1 MTKVINQQ
9 YDYGLLKG
17 LMTYW
22 KDPFQSWNYIIE
34 EIRLKETD
42 FHGLTSDSLCPC
54 GSGEKYGV
62 CCKNDSLG
70 IKHKKYI
77 FLVNSNYE

>member
-1 MTKVINQQ
+1 
-9 YDYGLLKG
+9 
-17 LMTYW
+17 MTYW

-54 GSGEKYGV
+54 GSGKSMESVVKTT
-62 CCKNDSLG
+62 
-70 IKHKKYI
+70 H
-77 FLVNSNYE
+77 